1 MTGPADAAGPEPARR
16 GGRAAPS
23 DDDGPDGAGP
33 ERRNVRLLLAY
44 DGTDFHGFAPSGD
57 VRTVMGELSA
67 ALERVVR
74 VPAQLTGAG
83 RTDAGVH
90 GWGQVVS
97 GQLPA
102 GTDLGRLLR
111 SVNGLCA
118 PDIVVREADWAA
130 DEFDARFSATS
141 RSYRYDVWNYQTP
154 NPLLARHVWHVS
166 TELDVA
172 AMNRAAE
179 HFVGEHH
186 FGSFCRRPKSPPG
199 RPAPSLVR
207 RITAAGWWRPDGT
220 HLLRFE
226 IAATAYCHQMVRSI
240 VGTLVD
246 VGRGRLPADSIPSM
260 LAADDRSAAGP
271 VAPPT
276 GLTLWHVGYDG
287 PRWDAAQPG

>member
-1 MTGPADAAGPEPARR
+1 MTGSADTADPEETPE
-16 GGRAAPS
+16 GGRASAS
-23 DDDGPDGAGP
+23 DDPDAGGP

-44 DGTDFHGFAPSGD
+44 DGTEFRGFAASGD
-57 VRTVMGELSA
+57 VRTVMGEFRA
-67 ALERVVR
+67 AIERVVR
-74 VPAQLTGAG
+74 APAELTGAG

-97 GQLPA
+97 GQIPA
-102 GTDLGRLLR
+102 DTDLGRLVR

-118 PDIVVREADWAA
+118 PDIVVRAADWAA
-130 DEFDARFSATS
+130 DDFDARFSATS
-141 RSYRYDVWNYQTP
+141 RSYRYDVWNDHTP
-154 NPLLARHVWHVS
+154 NPLLGRHVWHVP
-166 TELDVA
+166 TELDVG

-186 FGSFCRRPKSPPG
+186 FGSFCRRPKPG
-199 RPAPSLVR
+199 EGQRQPSLVR

-226 IAATAYCHQMVRSI
+226 IAATAFCHQMVRSI

-246 VGRGRLPADSIPSM
+246 VGVDRLSADSIPSI
-260 LAADDRSAAGP
+260 LAADDRSAAGR

-287 PRWDAAQPG
+287 PRWDTPHPQ